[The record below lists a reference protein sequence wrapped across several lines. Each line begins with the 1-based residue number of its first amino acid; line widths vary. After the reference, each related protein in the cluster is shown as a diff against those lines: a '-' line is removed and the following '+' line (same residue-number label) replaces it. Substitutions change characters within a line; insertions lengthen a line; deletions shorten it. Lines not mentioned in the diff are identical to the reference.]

1 VDDAVAFPAAVS
13 ARADDDGCWH
23 SAEALAHPVRHVRS
37 CGTSGAMQCAAHD
50 WNSAKHASSV
60 EGVAVAVA
68 VASVSASSARTAIII
83 GRNMAYCV
91 PREFRSVNGGRSGV
105 CGNNW
110 PLSPGETA

>member
-1 VDDAVAFPAAVS
+1 VDDAVAFPAGAPAVS

-50 WNSAKHASSV
+50 WNSAKHAPSV

-68 VASVSASSARTAIII
+68 VASVSVSSTKTVIMIAAANDAVIWLIVFRGSFAVRT
-83 GRNMAYCV
+83 
-91 PREFRSVNGGRSGV
+91 GV
-105 CGNNW
+105 A
-110 PLSPGETA
+110 L